1 MIKKLFAILFLSV
14 TLCGDSM
21 LNLMLIWTI
30 LEKQGS
36 VVHLGIT
43 ICIMSIFPYLLQK
56 YVKSLKTLMSTNPLL
71 LFGSVRILGIATL
84 LLMFFV
90 MDKDSV
96 FTYYIVG
103 GVFACIFFLSMQSLE
118 AYMSQKVLEGKI
130 NSSVASNNLQAAIQ
144 IGAFGGNALTGILL
158 AIGGIDLVGSVL
170 AMTLLVGVCMPLVL
184 PLFTTQ
190 QVKETKKRTVS
201 VYQDPLEQMELKPNT
216 NKNHLLLLTVI
227 GVTVLTVQL
236 ASINFL
242 LPIIFHD
249 VFKWTSVQYG
259 VVGAAMGLGAFAATI
274 LGKWGRFVPYSTFC
288 LIIIIDLSIGNISYW
303 PLAITLG
310 FALGLVFN
318 RFRIYQR
325 IVMFKFLNTNEET
338 VVWSGRTT
346 TAFQFTKALIPLVL
360 VFPLSA
366 VGESNAGLL
375 LGLIGA
381 IVTIMLGIVYWYE
394 NKWTSYASPQSMIEM
409 EENIN

>member
-1 MIKKLFAILFLSV
+1 MIKKIFSILFLSV

-30 LEKQGS
+30 LEMQGS
-36 VVHLGIT
+36 VVNLGIT
-43 ICIMSIFPYLLQK
+43 ICIMSILPYLLQK
-56 YVKSLKTLMSTNPLL
+56 YVKSLKTLMATNPLL

-118 AYMSQKVLEGKI
+118 AYMSQKVLAGKI

-170 AMTLLVGVCMPLVL
+170 GMTLLVGVFMPLVL

-190 QVKETKKRTVS
+190 KVKETKKS
-201 VYQDPLEQMELKPNT
+201 VTSLYQDPLEQIELRPNV

-227 GVTVLTVQL
+227 GVTVLTIQL

-274 LGKWGRFVPYSTFC
+274 LGRWGRFVPYSTFG
-288 LIIIIDLSIGNISYW
+288 LIIVIDIAIGNISYW

-318 RFRIYQR
+318 RFRIHQR
-325 IVMFKFLNTNEET
+325 IMMFKFLNTNEET
-338 VVWSGRTT
+338 VIWSGRTT

-366 VGESNAGLL
+366 VGENNAGFL
-375 LGLIGA
+375 LGLIGFV
-381 IVTIMLGIVYWYE
+381 VTVVLGVVYWYE
-394 NKWTSYASPQSMIEM
+394 SKWTSYKSTERVFEM